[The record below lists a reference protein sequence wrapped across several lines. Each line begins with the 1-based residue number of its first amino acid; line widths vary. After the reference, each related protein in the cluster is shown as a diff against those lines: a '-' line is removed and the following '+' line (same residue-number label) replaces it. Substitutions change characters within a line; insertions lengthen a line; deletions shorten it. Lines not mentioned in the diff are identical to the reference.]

1 MSSRLCDRRSGNLG
15 KDGGNPMH
23 PELETL
29 LAEAENR
36 YLKTEELKVLTQ
48 YVESLPQR
56 METYRCLRDN
66 EVEILQAVADRVP
79 GILPDVPVE
88 QIERSLKNMM
98 LMLRYCSMS
107 MLINDDSLVKERFID
122 WISETMRMYDS
133 AELDKVLYKLLNQQ
147 LMKSLSS
154 DQIKLIKRPLILA
167 QTQLLS
173 NQSS

>member
-1 MSSRLCDRRSGNLG
+1 
-15 KDGGNPMH
+15 MH

-36 YLKTEELKVLTQ
+36 YLKTEELSVLTQ

-66 EVEILQAVADRVP
+66 EVEILQTVADRVP
-79 GILPDVPVE
+79 GVLPDVPVE
-88 QIERSLKNMM
+88 QMERSLKNMM

-107 MLINDDSLVKERFID
+107 MLINDDSLVKERLID
-122 WISETMRMYDS
+122 WLSETMGMYES

-154 DQIKLIKRPLILA
+154 NQIKLIKSPLMLA
-167 QTQLLS
+167 QTQLLNAY